1 MYQYSTA
8 RTNLISAAGT
18 RFVWREAGA
27 EHEGIPVV
35 CFSYLMSTMDDWDPA
50 VIDGLAC
57 RFHVYLFDNRS
68 VGRSEG
74 QTPSSIEEMA

>member
-35 CFSYLMSTMDDWDPA
+35 CFSYLMSTMDD
-50 VIDGLAC
+50 
-57 RFHVYLFDNRS
+57 
-68 VGRSEG
+68 
-74 QTPSSIEEMA
+74 